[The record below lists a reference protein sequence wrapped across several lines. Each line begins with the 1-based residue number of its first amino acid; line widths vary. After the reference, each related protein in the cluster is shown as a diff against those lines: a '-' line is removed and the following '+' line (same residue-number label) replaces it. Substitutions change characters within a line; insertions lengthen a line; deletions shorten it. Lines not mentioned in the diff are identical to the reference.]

1 MDYWAANPC
10 SRRTSPPIGEQKVY
24 CACTAQVW
32 ALHDAM
38 PEHLPAADVDFIRGV
53 VHPVQQWP
61 NKPLKTDGGAAP
73 IAIAI
78 PQDLALLLS
87 ASAQRWLWRVF
98 GNHRSRQRRGSLAH
112 RACPVRKATV
122 DIAEDDKVLT
132 LPEGFSLHDLRPI
145 WRRC

>member
-1 MDYWAANPC
+1 VA
-10 SRRTSPPIGEQKVY
+10 
-24 CACTAQVW
+24 
-32 ALHDAM
+32 
-38 PEHLPAADVDFIRGV
+38 
-53 VHPVQQWP
+53 
-61 NKPLKTDGGAAP
+61 NKPLKADGGAAP
-73 IAIAI
+73 IPIAI

-132 LPEGFSLHDLRPI
+132 LPEGFSLHDLRHYLASLLI
-145 WRRC
+145 SSGADIKTV